1 MRKRI
6 LFTGATGYLGSR
18 LAKAMVKDNY
28 ELLVIKRRSSNLYR
42 INSIVPHINF
52 LDIEDLYSSDLI
64 EVTKNIDAIVHVATC
79 YGRSNET
86 INEIFSVNTEFPL
99 RLLEAGSR
107 SGVKIFLNTD
117 TALNK
122 YLNSYAL
129 SKHQLYQWGKYLS
142 IHKKIKFA
150 NLRLEHFYGP
160 NDDATK
166 FVTHVIKSCIA
177 NLPDLKLT
185 LGEQKRDFIFID
197 DVVSAYMHILELSN
211 DIDESFIQMD
221 VGSGQSVSIRML
233 VEAIHA
239 MTESRTHLNFG
250 AIPYRE
256 GEVMR
261 SEADTSQ
268 LNALGWRCQYDLA
281 AGLKIS
287 IEEEKNKL

>member
-6 LFTGATGYLGSR
+6 LFTGATGYLGSH
-18 LAKAMVKDNY
+18 LAKAMVKANY

-42 INSIVPHINF
+42 INSIIPHINF

-64 EVTKNIDAIVHVATC
+64 EITKNIEAIVHVATC

-86 INEIFSVNTEFPL
+86 VNEIFSVNTEFPL

-107 SGVKIFLNTD
+107 AGVKIFLNID

-122 YLNSYAL
+122 YINSYAL
-129 SKHQLYQWGKYLS
+129 SKHQLYQWGKYFS

-166 FVTHVIKSCIA
+166 FVTHVIKSCMA

-185 LGEQKRDFIFID
+185 LGEQKRDFIFLD

-211 DIDESFIQMD
+211 DIDEFFIEMD
-221 VGSGQSVSIRML
+221 VGSGQPVSIRML

-256 GEVMR
+256 GEVMH
-261 SEADTSQ
+261 SEADTSR
-268 LNALGWRCQYDLA
+268 LNALGWCCQYDLA